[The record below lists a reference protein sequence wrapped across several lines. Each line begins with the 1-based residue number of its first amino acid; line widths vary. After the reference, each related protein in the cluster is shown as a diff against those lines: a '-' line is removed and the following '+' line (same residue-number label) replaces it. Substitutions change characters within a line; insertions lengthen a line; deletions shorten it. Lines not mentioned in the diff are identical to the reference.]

1 MKKRILAIFLCLILT
16 VSLATAVAAE
26 SIVIPPGG
34 FFPQPNVP
42 NTPIQPEPDDTPV
55 PDNTTMMLQIPIGKV
70 VTLGGNTAPQRTTFT
85 FNATPSDERYG
96 HSSSTGLW
104 DVRNYTVSVNGE
116 GTFNCVMT
124 IQIEKADFHFLTDNH
139 GFFITETDDEQPGW
153 KYDETRWFLQP
164 HYEWNDAAGE
174 YQQPGGWDC
183 YNKFTVRNGRVSF
196 NPDDAQ
202 GGLGFVNLY
211 TENTAPVTEP
221 TYKPA
226 TLNKTDHFAFL
237 KGYPGGGFAPGKNMS
252 RAEVTT
258 MFARLLTEQM
268 EANKSYPASFSDVTS
283 AHWAANYIG
292 YMEQFGIVRGYS
304 NGTFRPNAPIT
315 RAEFAAICCR
325 FEQLTDGAAA
335 FTDVPAS
342 HWAAKSIAYAATRGW
357 VTGYAD
363 GTFKPGN
370 NITRAEVAAVTCRL
384 LERSAD
390 IEYIR
395 AHLKELP
402 RVFADMNE
410 QHWAYWYVMEA
421 ANGHDYTKSGNTETW
436 LRTYP

>member
-1 MKKRILAIFLCLILT
+1 MKNMKKRILAIFLCLILT
-16 VSLATAVAAE
+16 VSLAAAVAAE
-26 SIVIPPGG
+26 DFTVTLPPNIL
-34 FFPQPNVP
+34 PPNMPNQPE
-42 NTPIQPEPDDTPV
+42 IEPDDTPV
-55 PDNTTMMLQIPIGKV
+55 PDDTTITLQIPITKV
-70 VTLGGNTAPQRTTFT
+70 VTLGGNTAPQRTTFS
-85 FNATPSDERYG
+85 FNAIPSYG
-96 HSSSTGLW
+96 PNYGYNNSTGLW
-104 DVRNYTVSVNGE
+104 DVRNCTVSVTGE
-116 GTFNCVMT
+116 GAFNCVMT
-124 IQIEKADFHFLTDNH
+124 IRIEKADLRDLTDLH
-139 GFFITETDDEQPGW
+139 GIFITETDDEQPGW
-153 KYDETRWFLQP
+153 TYDKTRWFLQP
-164 HYEWNDAAGE
+164 HYELREDPYEDPWT
-174 YQQPGGWDC
+174 GGWDC
-183 YNKFTVRNGRVSF
+183 YNKFKVTEDGVHVDPN
-196 NPDDAQ
+196 DAQ
-202 GGLGFVNLY
+202 RGLGFVNTY
-211 TENTAPVTEP
+211 TENT
-221 TYKPA
+221 YKTA

-304 NGTFRPNAPIT
+304 DGTFRPNAPIT

-325 FEQLTDGAAA
+325 FEQLTDGAAT

-342 HWAAKSIAYAATRGW
+342 HWAAKSIAYAAKRGW

-390 IEYIR
+390 EAYIR
-395 AHLKELP
+395 AHLKEMP

-410 QHWAYWYVMEA
+410 QHWAYWYAMEA
-421 ANGHDYTKSGNTETW
+421 ANGHDYTRSGNAETW

>member
-16 VSLATAVAAE
+16 VSLATAAAAE
-26 SIVIPPGG
+26 EFTVTLPPEIN
-34 FFPQPNVP
+34 FLPPNRP
-42 NTPIQPEPDDTPV
+42 EQPEPDDEDRIVT
-55 PDNTTMMLQIPIGKV
+55 LQIPITKV
-70 VTLGGNTAPQRTTFT
+70 VELEGNTAPKQTTFS
-85 FNATPSDERYG
+85 FYAFASDPSYGRYESG
-96 HSSSTGLW
+96 GSGLW
-104 DVRNYTVSVNGE
+104 EVQNCTVSVSGE
-116 GTFNCVMT
+116 GAFNCVMT
-124 IQIEKADFHFLTDNH
+124 IRIEQEDLRDLTDLH
-139 GFFITETDDEQPGW
+139 GIFITETDDEQPGW
-153 KYDETRWFLQP
+153 TYDETRWFLQP
-164 HYEWNDAAGE
+164 HYEWNDAINE
-174 YQQPGGWDC
+174 YEWTGGWDC
-183 YNKFTVRNGRVSF
+183 YNKFTVRNGSVSF
-196 NPDDAQ
+196 DRDNAQ
-202 GGLGFVNLY
+202 RGLGFVNTY
-211 TENTAPVTEP
+211 TENT
-221 TYKPA
+221 YKTA

-304 NGTFRPNAPIT
+304 DGTFRPNAPIT

-325 FEQLTDGAAA
+325 FEQLTDGAAT

-342 HWAAKSIAYAATRGW
+342 HWAAKSISYAAKRGW

-390 IEYIR
+390 EAYIR
-395 AHLKELP
+395 AHLKEMP

-410 QHWAYWYVMEA
+410 QHWAYWYAMEA

>member
-1 MKKRILAIFLCLILT
+1 
-16 VSLATAVAAE
+16 
-26 SIVIPPGG
+26 
-34 FFPQPNVP
+34 
-42 NTPIQPEPDDTPV
+42 
-55 PDNTTMMLQIPIGKV
+55 
-70 VTLGGNTAPQRTTFT
+70 
-85 FNATPSDERYG
+85 
-96 HSSSTGLW
+96 
-104 DVRNYTVSVNGE
+104 
-116 GTFNCVMT
+116 MT
-124 IQIEKADFHFLTDNH
+124 IRIEKADLRDLTDLH
-139 GFFITETDDEQPGW
+139 GIFITETYDEQPGW
-153 KYDETRWFLQP
+153 TYDKTRWFLQP
-164 HYEWNDAAGE
+164 QCKWSDAAQE
-174 YQQPGGWDC
+174 YKWTGGWDC
-183 YNKFTVRNGRVSF
+183 YNKFEVTEDGVIFDR
-196 NPDDAQ
+196 DDAQ
-202 GGLGFVNLY
+202 GGLGFVNTY
-211 TENTAPVTEP
+211 TENT
-221 TYKPA
+221 YKTA

-237 KGYPGGGFAPGKNMS
+237 KGYPDGGFAPGRNMS

-304 NGTFRPNAPIT
+304 DGTFRPNAPIT

-325 FEQLTDGAAA
+325 FEKLTSGTVT
-335 FTDVPAS
+335 FSDVPAS

-390 IEYIR
+390 KEYIR

-402 RVFADMNE
+402 RVFSDLNE
-410 QHWAYWYVMEA
+410 QHWAYWYAMEA
-421 ANGHDYTKSGNTETW
+421 SNGHDYTKSGNTETW

>member
-16 VSLATAVAAE
+16 VSLAAAAAAE
-26 SIVIPPGG
+26 EFTVTLPPESN
-34 FFPQPNVP
+34 FLPLNRPE
-42 NTPIQPEPDDTPV
+42 QPEPDDEDRIVT
-55 PDNTTMMLQIPIGKV
+55 LQIPIIKIV
-70 VTLGGNTAPQRTTFT
+70 ELGGNSSPAQTTFT
-85 FNATPSDERYG
+85 FYATPSDQRYG
-96 HSSSTGLW
+96 RSSETGLW
-104 DVRNYTVSVNGE
+104 EVQNCTVSVNGE

-124 IQIEKADFHFLTDNH
+124 IRIDKRDFHYLTDNH
-139 GFFITETDDEQPGW
+139 GIFIGEAYDGQNGW
-153 KYDETRWFLQP
+153 TYDKTRWFLQP
-164 HYEWNDAAGE
+164 HYELREDPYEDPWTGS
-174 YQQPGGWDC
+174 WDC
-183 YNKFTVRNGRVSF
+183 YNKFEVTEDGVRF
-196 NPDDAQ
+196 DPDNAQ
-202 GGLGFVNLY
+202 RGLGFVNTY
-211 TENTAPVTEP
+211 TENT
-221 TYKPA
+221 YKTA

-292 YMEQFGIVRGYS
+292 DMEQFGIVRGYS
-304 NGTFRPNAPIT
+304 DGTFRPNAPIT

-325 FEQLTDGAAA
+325 FEQLTDGAAT

-342 HWAAKSIAYAATRGW
+342 HWAAKSIAYAAKRGW

-390 IEYIR
+390 EAYIR
-395 AHLKELP
+395 AHLKEMP

-410 QHWAYWYVMEA
+410 QHWAYWYAMEA

>member
-26 SIVIPPGG
+26 YYTFDIPPGVII
-34 FFPQPNVP
+34 PQPNVP
-42 NTPIQPEPDDTPV
+42 YNPGQPEPDDTPV
-55 PDNTTMMLQIPIGKV
+55 PNDTTITLQIPITKV

-85 FNATPSDERYG
+85 FDATPSDERYG
-96 HSSSTGLW
+96 RSSDTGLW
-104 DVRNYTVSVNGE
+104 DVRNCTVSVNGE
-116 GTFNCVMT
+116 GAFNCVMT
-124 IQIEKADFHFLTDNH
+124 IRIEQEDLRGLTDLH
-139 GFFITETDDEQPGW
+139 GIFITETDGEQPGW
-153 KYDETRWFLQP
+153 TYDTTRWFLQP
-164 HYEWNDAAGE
+164 QYKWSDAARE
-174 YQQPGGWDC
+174 YKWTGGWNC
-183 YNKFTVRNGRVSF
+183 YSKFEVKEDGVHVDPN
-196 NPDDAQ
+196 DAQ
-202 GGLGFVNLY
+202 GGLGFVNTY
-211 TENTAPVTEP
+211 TENT
-221 TYKPA
+221 YKTA

-304 NGTFRPNAPIT
+304 DGTFRPNAPIT

-325 FEQLTDGAAA
+325 FEQLTDGTAA

-384 LERSAD
+384 LERNAD
-390 IEYIR
+390 KEYIR

-410 QHWAYWYVMEA
+410 QHWAYWYAMEA

>member
-26 SIVIPPGG
+26 NDVITPGG
-34 FFPQPNVP
+34 TYTVTDNPS
-42 NTPIQPEPDDTPV
+42 QPEPDDTPV
-55 PDNTTMMLQIPIGKV
+55 PNDTTITLQIPITKV

-85 FNATPSDERYG
+85 FDATPSDERYG
-96 HSSSTGLW
+96 SSDTGLW
-104 DVRNYTVSVNGE
+104 EVQNCTVSVSGE
-116 GTFNCVMT
+116 GAFNCVMT
-124 IQIEKADFHFLTDNH
+124 IRIEQEDLRDLTDLH
-139 GFFITETDDEQPGW
+139 GIFITETYDEQPGW
-153 KYDETRWFLQP
+153 TYDTTRWFLQP
-164 HYEWNDAAGE
+164 QCKWSDAAQE
-174 YQQPGGWDC
+174 YKWTGGWNC
-183 YNKFTVRNGRVSF
+183 YSKFKVTEDGVHVDRDN
-196 NPDDAQ
+196 AQ
-202 GGLGFVNLY
+202 GGLGFVNTY
-211 TENTAPVTEP
+211 TENT
-221 TYKPA
+221 YKTA

-304 NGTFRPNAPIT
+304 DGTFRPNAPIT

-325 FEQLTDGAAA
+325 FEQLTDGAAT
-335 FTDVPAS
+335 FTDVPAY
-342 HWAAKSIAYAATRGW
+342 AAKRGW

-390 IEYIR
+390 EAYIR
-395 AHLKELP
+395 AHLKEMP

-410 QHWAYWYVMEA
+410 QHWAYWYAMEA

>member
-16 VSLATAVAAE
+16 VSLAAAVAAE
-26 SIVIPPGG
+26 EFTVTLPPESN
-34 FFPQPNVP
+34 FLPLNRPE
-42 NTPIQPEPDDTPV
+42 QPEPDDEDRIVT
-55 PDNTTMMLQIPIGKV
+55 LQIPITKV

-96 HSSSTGLW
+96 RSSDAGLW
-104 DVRNYTVSVNGE
+104 EVRNCTVSVSGE

-124 IQIEKADFHFLTDNH
+124 IRIEKEDFHFLTDKE
-139 GFFITETDDEQPGW
+139 GIIITETDDEQPGW
-153 KYDETRWFLQP
+153 TYDETSWFLQP
-164 HYEWNDAAGE
+164 HYELREDPYEDPWTGS
-174 YQQPGGWDC
+174 WDC
-183 YNKFTVRNGRVSF
+183 YNKFEVTEDGVRF
-196 NPDDAQ
+196 DPDDAQ
-202 GGLGFVNLY
+202 GGLGFVNTY
-211 TENTAPVTEP
+211 TENT
-221 TYKPA
+221 YKTA

-304 NGTFRPNAPIT
+304 DGTFRPNAPIT

-325 FEQLTDGAAA
+325 FEQLTDGAAT

-342 HWAAKSIAYAATRGW
+342 HWAAKSIAYAAKRGW

-390 IEYIR
+390 EAYIR

-410 QHWAYWYVMEA
+410 QHWAYWYAMEA

>member
-1 MKKRILAIFLCLILT
+1 MRKRILAIFLCLIL
-16 VSLATAVAAE
+16 SLTLAAAVAAE
-26 SIVIPPGG
+26 DFTVTLPPGNNIL
-34 FFPQPNVP
+34 PPNQPG
-42 NTPIQPEPDDTPV
+42 QPEPDDGNWIMT
-55 PDNTTMMLQIPIGKV
+55 LQIPITKV
-70 VTLGGNTAPQRTTFT
+70 VELGGNTAPKQTTFS
-85 FNATPSDERYG
+85 FYALPSDQAYG
-96 HSSSTGLW
+96 YHESGGSGLW
-104 DVRNYTVSVNGE
+104 DVQNCTVTVNGA
-116 GTFNCVMT
+116 GTFSCVMT
-124 IQIEKADFHFLTDNH
+124 IQIDMRDFVFLTDNQ
-139 GFFITETDDEQPGW
+139 GIYIGESDGEQSGW
-153 KYDETRWFLQP
+153 TYDTTRWFLQP

-174 YQQPGGWDC
+174 YQQTRGWDC
-183 YNKFTVRNGRVSF
+183 YNKFTVRNGHVSF
-196 NPDDAQ
+196 NPDDAL

-304 NGTFRPNAPIT
+304 DGTFRPNAPIT

-325 FEQLTDGAAA
+325 FEQLTDGAAT

-342 HWAAKSIAYAATRGW
+342 HWAAKSIAYAAKRGW

-390 IEYIR
+390 EAYIR
-395 AHLKELP
+395 AHLKEMP

-410 QHWAYWYVMEA
+410 QHWAYWYAMEA

>member
-1 MKKRILAIFLCLILT
+1 MRKRILAIFLCLILT
-16 VSLATAVAAE
+16 LSLTAAVAAADFIVTVPPE
-26 SIVIPPGG
+26 SNFLPPN
-34 FFPQPNVP
+34 QPE
-42 NTPIQPEPDDTPV
+42 QPEPSDDDRTV
-55 PDNTTMMLQIPIGKV
+55 TLQIPIIKV
-70 VTLGGNTAPQRTTFT
+70 VELGGDTAPKETTFS
-85 FNATPSDERYG
+85 FYAFPSDSAYG
-96 HSSSTGLW
+96 YHELGGTGLW
-104 DVRNYTVSVNGE
+104 DVQDCTVTVNGA

-124 IQIEKADFHFLTDNH
+124 IQIDMWDFIFLTDNQ
-139 GFFITETDDEQPGW
+139 GIYIVETDDEQGGW
-153 KYDETRWFLQP
+153 TYDETRWFIQP
-164 HYEWNDAAGE
+164 HFEWDDSAGE
-174 YQQPGGWDC
+174 YMWTGGWDC
-183 YNKFTVRNGRVSF
+183 YDKFTVRNGSVDF
-196 NPDDAQ
+196 IPDDAQ

-237 KGYPGGGFAPGKNMS
+237 MGYPDGGFGPDKNMS

-268 EANKSYPASFSDVTS
+268 EADKTYPNSFSDVTS

-304 NGTFRPNAPIT
+304 DGTFRPDAPIT

-325 FEQLTDGAAA
+325 FERLTDGTAA

-390 IEYIR
+390 KEYIR

-410 QHWAYWYVMEA
+410 QHWAYWYAMEA
-421 ANGHDYTKSGNTETW
+421 ANGHDYTKSGNAETW

>member
-26 SIVIPPGG
+26 DLIVTLPPGSN
-34 FFPQPNVP
+34 FLPPNQPE
-42 NTPIQPEPDDTPV
+42 QPEPDDTPV
-55 PDNTTMMLQIPIGKV
+55 PADTTITLQIPITKV

-85 FNATPSDERYG
+85 FDATPSDERYG
-96 HSSSTGLW
+96 RSSDAGLW
-104 DVRNYTVSVNGE
+104 EVQNCTVSVNGE
-116 GTFNCVMT
+116 GAFNCVMT
-124 IQIEKADFHFLTDNH
+124 IRIEKADLRDLTDLH
-139 GFFITETDDEQPGW
+139 GIFITETDDEQPGW
-153 KYDETRWFLQP
+153 TYDKTRWFLQP
-164 HYEWNDAAGE
+164 HYELREDPYEDPWT
-174 YQQPGGWDC
+174 GGWDC
-183 YNKFTVRNGRVSF
+183 YNKFEVTEDGVNVD
-196 NPDDAQ
+196 PKDAQ
-202 GGLGFVNLY
+202 RGLGFVNTY
-211 TENTAPVTEP
+211 TENT
-221 TYKPA
+221 YKTA

-304 NGTFRPNAPIT
+304 DGTFRPNAPIT

-325 FEQLTDGAAA
+325 FEQLTDGAAT

-342 HWAAKSIAYAATRGW
+342 HWAAKSISYAAKRGW

-390 IEYIR
+390 EAYIR
-395 AHLKELP
+395 AHLKEMP

-410 QHWAYWYVMEA
+410 QHWAYWYAMEA
-421 ANGHDYTKSGNTETW
+421 ANGHDYTRSGNAETW

>member
-1 MKKRILAIFLCLILT
+1 MLFDRDK
-16 VSLATAVAAE
+16 AT
-26 SIVIPPGG
+26 
-34 FFPQPNVP
+34 
-42 NTPIQPEPDDTPV
+42 
-55 PDNTTMMLQIPIGKV
+55 
-70 VTLGGNTAPQRTTFT
+70 
-85 FNATPSDERYG
+85 
-96 HSSSTGLW
+96 
-104 DVRNYTVSVNGE
+104 
-116 GTFNCVMT
+116 
-124 IQIEKADFHFLTDNH
+124 
-139 GFFITETDDEQPGW
+139 
-153 KYDETRWFLQP
+153 
-164 HYEWNDAAGE
+164 
-174 YQQPGGWDC
+174 
-183 YNKFTVRNGRVSF
+183 
-196 NPDDAQ
+196 
-202 GGLGFVNLY
+202 GGLGFVNTY
-211 TENTAPVTEP
+211 TENT
-221 TYKPA
+221 YKTA

-304 NGTFRPNAPIT
+304 DGTFRPNAPIT

-325 FEQLTDGAAA
+325 FEQLTDGAAT

-342 HWAAKSIAYAATRGW
+342 HWAAKSIAYAAKRGW

-363 GTFKPGN
+363 GTFKPGS

-384 LERSAD
+384 LERNAD
-390 IEYIR
+390 KEYIR

-410 QHWAYWYVMEA
+410 QHWAYWYAMEA
-421 ANGHDYTKSGNTETW
+421 SNGHDYTKSGNAETW

>member
-16 VSLATAVAAE
+16 VSLATAAAAE
-26 SIVIPPGG
+26 EFTVTLPPEIN
-34 FFPQPNVP
+34 FLPPNRP
-42 NTPIQPEPDDTPV
+42 EQPEPDDEDRIVT
-55 PDNTTMMLQIPIGKV
+55 LQIPITKV
-70 VTLGGNTAPQRTTFT
+70 VELEGNIAPKQTTFS
-85 FNATPSDERYG
+85 FYAFASDPSYGRYESG
-96 HSSSTGLW
+96 GSGLW
-104 DVRNYTVSVNGE
+104 EVQNCTVSVSGE
-116 GTFNCVMT
+116 GAFNCVMT
-124 IQIEKADFHFLTDNH
+124 IRIEQEDLRDLTDLH
-139 GFFITETDDEQPGW
+139 GIFITETDDEQPGW
-153 KYDETRWFLQP
+153 TYDETRWFLQP
-164 HYEWNDAAGE
+164 HYEWNDAINE
-174 YQQPGGWDC
+174 YEWTGGWDC
-183 YNKFTVRNGRVSF
+183 YNKFTVRNGSVSF
-196 NPDDAQ
+196 DRDNAQ
-202 GGLGFVNLY
+202 RGLGFVNTY
-211 TENTAPVTEP
+211 TENT
-221 TYKPA
+221 YKTA

-304 NGTFRPNAPIT
+304 DGTFRPNAPIT

-325 FEQLTDGAAA
+325 FEQLTDGAAT

-342 HWAAKSIAYAATRGW
+342 HWAAKSISYAAKRGW

-390 IEYIR
+390 EAYIR
-395 AHLKELP
+395 AHLKEMP

-410 QHWAYWYVMEA
+410 QHWAYWYAMEA

>member
-1 MKKRILAIFLCLILT
+1 MKNMKKRILAIFLCLILT
-16 VSLATAVAAE
+16 VSLAAAVAAE
-26 SIVIPPGG
+26 DFTVTLPPNIL
-34 FFPQPNVP
+34 PPNMP
-42 NTPIQPEPDDTPV
+42 NQPEIEPDHTTVPDDT
-55 PDNTTMMLQIPIGKV
+55 TITLQIPITKV

-96 HSSSTGLW
+96 RSSDAGLW
-104 DVRNYTVSVNGE
+104 EVRNCTVSVSGE

-124 IQIEKADFHFLTDNH
+124 IRIEKEDFHFLTDKE
-139 GFFITETDDEQPGW
+139 GIIITETDDEQPGW
-153 KYDETRWFLQP
+153 TYDETSWFLQP
-164 HYEWNDAAGE
+164 HYEWNENIHE
-174 YQQPGGWDC
+174 YEWTGGWDC
-183 YNKFTVRNGRVSF
+183 YNVEVTEGGVLF
-196 NPDDAQ
+196 NRDDAKR
-202 GGLGFVNLY
+202 GLGFVNTY
-211 TENTAPVTEP
+211 TENT
-221 TYKPA
+221 YKTA

-304 NGTFRPNAPIT
+304 DGTFRPNAPIT

-325 FEQLTDGAAA
+325 FEQLTDGAAT

-342 HWAAKSIAYAATRGW
+342 HWAAKSISYAAKRGW

-390 IEYIR
+390 EAYIR

-410 QHWAYWYVMEA
+410 QHWAYWYAMEA

>member
-16 VSLATAVAAE
+16 VSLAAAAAAKND
-26 SIVIPPGG
+26 VITPGG
-34 FFPQPNVP
+34 TYTVTDNPS
-42 NTPIQPEPDDTPV
+42 QPEPDDTPV
-55 PDNTTMMLQIPIGKV
+55 PNDTTMTLEIPITKV

-85 FNATPSDERYG
+85 FNATPSDPEYG
-96 HSSSTGLW
+96 RSSNTGLW
-104 DVRNYTVSVNGE
+104 DVRNCTVSVNGE

-124 IQIEKADFHFLTDNH
+124 IRIEKADLRDLTDLH
-139 GFFITETDDEQPGW
+139 GIFITETDDEQPGW
-153 KYDETRWFLQP
+153 TYDETRWFLQP
-164 HYEWNDAAGE
+164 HYEWNDAINE
-174 YQQPGGWDC
+174 YEWTGGWDC
-183 YNKFTVRNGRVSF
+183 YNKFTVRNGSVSF
-196 NPDDAQ
+196 DRDNAQ
-202 GGLGFVNLY
+202 RGLGFVNTY
-211 TENTAPVTEP
+211 TENT
-221 TYKPA
+221 YKTA

-304 NGTFRPNAPIT
+304 DGTFRPNAPIT

-325 FEQLTDGAAA
+325 FEQLTDGAAT

-342 HWAAKSIAYAATRGW
+342 HWAAKSISYAAKRGW

-390 IEYIR
+390 EAYIR
-395 AHLKELP
+395 AHLKEMP

-410 QHWAYWYVMEA
+410 QHWAYWYAMEA

>member
-16 VSLATAVAAE
+16 VSLAAAVAAE
-26 SIVIPPGG
+26 EFTVTLPPNIL
-34 FFPQPNVP
+34 PPNMPNQPE
-42 NTPIQPEPDDTPV
+42 IEPDDTLV
-55 PDNTTMMLQIPIGKV
+55 PDDTTITLQIPITKV
-70 VTLGGNTAPQRTTFT
+70 VTLGGNTAPQRTTFS
-85 FNATPSDERYG
+85 FNAIPSYG
-96 HSSSTGLW
+96 PNYGYNSSTGLW
-104 DVRNYTVSVNGE
+104 DVRNCTVSVTGE
-116 GTFNCVMT
+116 GAFNCVMT
-124 IQIEKADFHFLTDNH
+124 IRIEKADLRDLTDLH
-139 GFFITETDDEQPGW
+139 GIFITETDDEQPGW
-153 KYDETRWFLQP
+153 TYDKTRWFLQP
-164 HYEWNDAAGE
+164 HYELREDPYEDPWT
-174 YQQPGGWDC
+174 GGWDC
-183 YNKFTVRNGRVSF
+183 YSKFKVMEDGVHVDPN
-196 NPDDAQ
+196 DAL
-202 GGLGFVNLY
+202 GGLGFVNTY
-211 TENTAPVTEP
+211 TENT
-221 TYKPA
+221 YKTA

-304 NGTFRPNAPIT
+304 DGTFRPNAPIT

-325 FEQLTDGAAA
+325 FEQLTDGAAT

-342 HWAAKSIAYAATRGW
+342 HWAAKSIAYAAKRGW

-390 IEYIR
+390 EAYIR

-410 QHWAYWYVMEA
+410 QHWAYWYAMEA
-421 ANGHDYTKSGNTETW
+421 ANGHDYTKSGNAETW

>member
-16 VSLATAVAAE
+16 LSLATAVAAKND
-26 SIVIPPGG
+26 VIPPGG
-34 FFPQPNVP
+34 TYIIVPDNPSQPG
-42 NTPIQPEPDDTPV
+42 PDYTPV
-55 PDNTTMMLQIPIGKV
+55 PNDTTMTLQIPIGKV

-85 FNATPSDERYG
+85 FNATPSNPEYG
-96 HSSSTGLW
+96 RNSDTGLW
-104 DVRNYTVSVNGE
+104 DVRNCTVIVNGE

-124 IQIEKADFHFLTDNH
+124 IRIEKEDFRPLEDKD
-139 GFFITETDDEQPGW
+139 GIIITETDDEQPGW
-153 KYDETRWFLQP
+153 TYDETRWFIQP
-164 HYEWNDAAGE
+164 HLEWNENIHEYEWT
-174 YQQPGGWDC
+174 GGWDC
-183 YNKFTVRNGRVSF
+183 YNKFEVTEGGVLFDR
-196 NPDDAQ
+196 DDAK
-202 GGLGFVNLY
+202 GGLGFVNTY
-211 TENTAPVTEP
+211 TENT
-221 TYKPA
+221 YKTA

-325 FEQLTDGAAA
+325 FEQLTDGTAA

-384 LERSAD
+384 LERNAD
-390 IEYIR
+390 KEYIR

-410 QHWAYWYVMEA
+410 QHWAYWYAMEA

>member
-26 SIVIPPGG
+26 NDVITPGG
-34 FFPQPNVP
+34 TYTVTDNPS
-42 NTPIQPEPDDTPV
+42 QPEPDDTPV
-55 PDNTTMMLQIPIGKV
+55 PNDTTITLQIPITKV

-85 FNATPSDERYG
+85 FDATPSDERYG
-96 HSSSTGLW
+96 SSGSGLW
-104 DVRNYTVSVNGE
+104 DVQNCTVTVNGA
-116 GTFNCVMT
+116 GTFSCVMT
-124 IQIEKADFHFLTDNH
+124 IQIDRSDFFALTDNQ
-139 GFFITETDDEQPGW
+139 GIFVVETNDEQSGW
-153 KYDETRWFLQP
+153 TYDTTRWFLQP
-164 HYEWNDAAGE
+164 HYEWNDAINE
-174 YQQPGGWDC
+174 YERTGGWDC
-183 YNKFTVRNGRVSF
+183 YNKFTVRNGSVSF
-196 NPDDAQ
+196 DRDNAQ
-202 GGLGFVNLY
+202 GGLGFVNTY
-211 TENTAPVTEP
+211 TENT
-221 TYKPA
+221 YKTA

-304 NGTFRPNAPIT
+304 DGTFRPNAPIT

-325 FEQLTDGAAA
+325 FEQLTDGAAT

-342 HWAAKSIAYAATRGW
+342 HWAAKSISYAAKRGW

-390 IEYIR
+390 EAYIR
-395 AHLKELP
+395 AHLKEMP

-410 QHWAYWYVMEA
+410 QHWAYWYAMEA

>member
-16 VSLATAVAAE
+16 VSLAAAVAAE
-26 SIVIPPGG
+26 NNLIPPGG
-34 FFPQPNVP
+34 IYIVPDNPSQP
-42 NTPIQPEPDDTPV
+42 DYTPV
-55 PDNTTMMLQIPIGKV
+55 PNDTTMTLQIPIGKV

-85 FNATPSDERYG
+85 FNATPSNPEYG
-96 HSSSTGLW
+96 HSSNTGLW
-104 DVRNYTVSVNGE
+104 DVRNCTVSVNGE

-124 IQIEKADFHFLTDNH
+124 IRIEKEDFHFLTDKE
-139 GFFITETDDEQPGW
+139 GIIITETDDEQPGW
-153 KYDETRWFLQP
+153 TYDETSWFLQP
-164 HYEWNDAAGE
+164 HYELNENRTGYKWT
-174 YQQPGGWDC
+174 GGWDC
-183 YNKFTVRNGRVSF
+183 YNDFKVTEDGVLF
-196 NPDDAQ
+196 NRDEAT
-202 GGLGFVNLY
+202 GGLGFVNTY
-211 TENTAPVTEP
+211 TENT
-221 TYKPA
+221 YKTA

-304 NGTFRPNAPIT
+304 DGTFRPNAPIT

-325 FEQLTDGAAA
+325 FEKLTSGTVT
-335 FTDVPAS
+335 FSDVPAS

-384 LERSAD
+384 LERNAD
-390 IEYIR
+390 KEYIR

-402 RVFADMNE
+402 RVFSDMNE
-410 QHWAYWYVMEA
+410 QHWAYWYAMEA

>member
-1 MKKRILAIFLCLILT
+1 MRKRILAIFLCLILT

-26 SIVIPPGG
+26 EFTVTLPPESN
-34 FFPQPNVP
+34 FLPLNRPE
-42 NTPIQPEPDDTPV
+42 QPEPDDEDRIVT
-55 PDNTTMMLQIPIGKV
+55 LQIPIIKIV
-70 VTLGGNTAPQRTTFT
+70 ELGGNSSPAQTTFT
-85 FNATPSDERYG
+85 FYATPSDQRYG
-96 HSSSTGLW
+96 RSSETGLW
-104 DVRNYTVSVNGE
+104 EVQNCTVTVNGE

-124 IQIEKADFHFLTDNH
+124 IRIDKRDFHYLTDNH
-139 GFFITETDDEQPGW
+139 GIFIGEAYDGQNGW
-153 KYDETRWFLQP
+153 TYDKTRWFLQP
-164 HYEWNDAAGE
+164 HYELREDPYEDPWT
-174 YQQPGGWDC
+174 GGWDC
-183 YNKFTVRNGRVSF
+183 YNKFEVTEDGVRF
-196 NPDDAQ
+196 DPDNAQ
-202 GGLGFVNLY
+202 RGLGFVNTY
-211 TENTAPVTEP
+211 TENT
-221 TYKPA
+221 YKTA

-304 NGTFRPNAPIT
+304 DGTFRPNAPIT

-325 FEQLTDGAAA
+325 FEQLTDGAAT

-342 HWAAKSIAYAATRGW
+342 HWAAKSISYAAKRGW

-390 IEYIR
+390 EAYIR
-395 AHLKELP
+395 AHLKEMP

-410 QHWAYWYVMEA
+410 QHWAYWYAMEA
-421 ANGHDYTKSGNTETW
+421 ANGHDYTKSGNAETW

>member
-16 VSLATAVAAE
+16 VSLAAAVAAE
-26 SIVIPPGG
+26 NILIDLGDVFLDPDVLNNPS
-34 FFPQPNVP
+34 QPD
-42 NTPIQPEPDDTPV
+42 PDDTPV
-55 PDNTTMMLQIPIGKV
+55 PDDTTITLQIPITKV

-85 FNATPSDERYG
+85 FNATPSNPEYG
-96 HSSSTGLW
+96 HSSNTGLW
-104 DVRNYTVSVNGE
+104 DVRNCTVSVNGE

-124 IQIEKADFHFLTDNH
+124 IRIEQEDLRDLTDLH
-139 GFFITETDDEQPGW
+139 GIFITETYDEQPGW
-153 KYDETRWFLQP
+153 TYDTTRWFLQP
-164 HYEWNDAAGE
+164 QYKWSDAAREYKWTGGWNCYSKFKVTEDGVHVDPNDAL
-174 YQQPGGWDC
+174 
-183 YNKFTVRNGRVSF
+183 
-196 NPDDAQ
+196 
-202 GGLGFVNLY
+202 GGLGFVNTY
-211 TENTAPVTEP
+211 TENT
-221 TYKPA
+221 YKTA

-237 KGYPGGGFAPGKNMS
+237 KGYPGGGFAPGRNMS

-292 YMEQFGIVRGYS
+292 YMEQFGIVRGYRD
-304 NGTFRPNAPIT
+304 GTFRPNAPIT

-325 FEQLTDGAAA
+325 FEKLTDGAAT

-384 LERSAD
+384 LERNAD
-390 IEYIR
+390 KEYIR
-395 AHLKELP
+395 AHLKEMP

-410 QHWAYWYVMEA
+410 QHWAYWYAMEA
-421 ANGHDYTKSGNTETW
+421 ANGHDYTKSGNAETW

>member
-1 MKKRILAIFLCLILT
+1 MRKQILAIFLCLILT

-26 SIVIPPGG
+26 EFTVTLPPESN
-34 FFPQPNVP
+34 FLPLNRPE
-42 NTPIQPEPDDTPV
+42 QPEPDDENWIVT
-55 PDNTTMMLQIPIGKV
+55 LQIPIIKIV
-70 VTLGGNTAPQRTTFT
+70 ELGGNSSPAQTTFT
-85 FNATPSDERYG
+85 FYATPSDQRYG
-96 HSSSTGLW
+96 RSSETGLW
-104 DVRNYTVSVNGE
+104 EVQNCTVSVNGE

-124 IQIEKADFHFLTDNH
+124 IRIDKRDFHYLTDNH
-139 GFFITETDDEQPGW
+139 GIFIGEAYDGQNGW
-153 KYDETRWFLQP
+153 TYDKTRWFLQP
-164 HYEWNDAAGE
+164 HYELREDPYEDPWTGS
-174 YQQPGGWDC
+174 WDC
-183 YNKFTVRNGRVSF
+183 YNKFEVTEDGVRF
-196 NPDDAQ
+196 DPDDAQ
-202 GGLGFVNLY
+202 GGLGFVNTY
-211 TENTAPVTEP
+211 TENT
-221 TYKPA
+221 YKTA

-304 NGTFRPNAPIT
+304 DRTFRPNAPIT
-315 RAEFAAICCR
+315 RSEFAAICCR
-325 FEQLTDGAAA
+325 FEQLTDGAAT

-342 HWAAKSIAYAATRGW
+342 HWAAKSISYAAKRGW
-357 VTGYAD
+357 VTGYAN

-390 IEYIR
+390 EAYIR
-395 AHLKELP
+395 AHLKEMP

-410 QHWAYWYVMEA
+410 QHWAYWYAMEA
-421 ANGHDYTKSGNTETW
+421 ANGHDYTRSGNAETW

>member
-16 VSLATAVAAE
+16 VSLAAAAAAE
-26 SIVIPPGG
+26 EFTVTLPPESN
-34 FFPQPNVP
+34 FLPLNRPE
-42 NTPIQPEPDDTPV
+42 QPEPDDEDRIVT
-55 PDNTTMMLQIPIGKV
+55 LQIPIIKIV
-70 VTLGGNTAPQRTTFT
+70 ELGGNSSPAQTTFT
-85 FNATPSDERYG
+85 FYATPSDQRYG
-96 HSSSTGLW
+96 RSSDTGLW
-104 DVRNYTVSVNGE
+104 EVQNCTVTVNGE

-124 IQIEKADFHFLTDNH
+124 IRIDKRDFHYLTDNH
-139 GFFITETDDEQPGW
+139 GIFIGEAYDGQNGW
-153 KYDETRWFLQP
+153 TYDKTRWFLQP
-164 HYEWNDAAGE
+164 HYELREDPYEDPWTGS
-174 YQQPGGWDC
+174 WDC
-183 YNKFTVRNGRVSF
+183 YNKFEVTEDGVLFDR
-196 NPDDAQ
+196 DAAQ
-202 GGLGFVNLY
+202 GGLGFVNTY
-211 TENTAPVTEP
+211 TENT
-221 TYKPA
+221 YKTA

-304 NGTFRPNAPIT
+304 DGTFRPNAPIT

-325 FEQLTDGAAA
+325 FEQLTDGAAT

-342 HWAAKSIAYAATRGW
+342 HWAAKSISYAAKRGW

-390 IEYIR
+390 EAYIR

-410 QHWAYWYVMEA
+410 QHWAYWYAMEA
-421 ANGHDYTKSGNTETW
+421 ANGHDYTRSGNAETW

>member
-1 MKKRILAIFLCLILT
+1 MRKRILAIFLCLILA
-16 VSLATAVAAE
+16 VSLAAAVAAE
-26 SIVIPPGG
+26 DFTVTLPPNIL
-34 FFPQPNVP
+34 PPNMP
-42 NTPIQPEPDDTPV
+42 NQPEIGPDYTMVPDDT
-55 PDNTTMMLQIPIGKV
+55 TITLQIPITKV

-85 FNATPSDERYG
+85 FNATPSNPEYG
-96 HSSSTGLW
+96 RNSDTGLW
-104 DVRNYTVSVNGE
+104 DVRNCTVSVNGE

-124 IQIEKADFHFLTDNH
+124 IRIEKEDFRPLEDKD
-139 GFFITETDDEQPGW
+139 GIIITETDDEQPGW
-153 KYDETRWFLQP
+153 TYDETRWFIQP
-164 HYEWNDAAGE
+164 HLEWNENIHEYEWT
-174 YQQPGGWDC
+174 GGWDC
-183 YNKFTVRNGRVSF
+183 YNKFTVRNGSVSF
-196 NPDDAQ
+196 DRDNAQ
-202 GGLGFVNLY
+202 RGLGFVNTY
-211 TENTAPVTEP
+211 TENT
-221 TYKPA
+221 YKTA

-304 NGTFRPNAPIT
+304 DGTFRPNAPIT

-325 FEQLTDGAAA
+325 FEQLTDGAAT

-342 HWAAKSIAYAATRGW
+342 HWAAKSIAYAAKRGW

-390 IEYIR
+390 EAYIR
-395 AHLKELP
+395 AHLKEMP

-410 QHWAYWYVMEA
+410 QHWAYWYAMEA
-421 ANGHDYTKSGNTETW
+421 ANGHDYTKSGNAETW

>member
-26 SIVIPPGG
+26 YYTFDIPPGVII
-34 FFPQPNVP
+34 PQPNVP
-42 NTPIQPEPDDTPV
+42 YNPGQPEPDDTPV
-55 PDNTTMMLQIPIGKV
+55 PDDTTITLQIPITKV

-85 FNATPSDERYG
+85 FDATPSDERYG
-96 HSSSTGLW
+96 RSSDTGLW
-104 DVRNYTVSVNGE
+104 DVRNCTVSVNGE

-124 IQIEKADFHFLTDNH
+124 IRIEKEDLRGLTDLH
-139 GFFITETDDEQPGW
+139 GIFITETDGEQPGW
-153 KYDETRWFLQP
+153 TYDTTRWFLQP
-164 HYEWNDAAGE
+164 QYKWSDAARE
-174 YQQPGGWDC
+174 YKWTGGWNC
-183 YNKFTVRNGRVSF
+183 YSKFEVKEDGVHVD
-196 NPDDAQ
+196 PKDAQ
-202 GGLGFVNLY
+202 GGLGFVNTY
-211 TENTAPVTEP
+211 TENT
-221 TYKPA
+221 YKTA

-304 NGTFRPNAPIT
+304 DGTFRPNAPIT

-325 FEQLTDGAAA
+325 FEQLTDGTAA

-384 LERSAD
+384 LERNAD
-390 IEYIR
+390 KEYIR

-410 QHWAYWYVMEA
+410 QHWAYWYAMEA
-421 ANGHDYTKSGNTETW
+421 ANGHDYTKSGNAETW

>member
-16 VSLATAVAAE
+16 VSLAAAVAAE
-26 SIVIPPGG
+26 DLTVTLPPNIL
-34 FFPQPNVP
+34 PPNMP
-42 NTPIQPEPDDTPV
+42 NQPEIEPDHTTVPDDT
-55 PDNTTMMLQIPIGKV
+55 TITLQIPITKV
-70 VTLGGNTAPQRTTFT
+70 VTLGGNTAPQRTTFS
-85 FNATPSDERYG
+85 FNAIPSYG
-96 HSSSTGLW
+96 PNYGYNSNTGLW
-104 DVRNYTVSVNGE
+104 DVRNCTVSVTGE
-116 GTFNCVMT
+116 GAFNCVMT
-124 IQIEKADFHFLTDNH
+124 IRIEKADLRDLTDLH
-139 GFFITETDDEQPGW
+139 GIFITETDDEQPGW
-153 KYDETRWFLQP
+153 TYDKTCWFLQP
-164 HYEWNDAAGE
+164 HYELREDPYEDPWTGD
-174 YQQPGGWDC
+174 WDC
-183 YNKFTVRNGRVSF
+183 YSKFDVTEDGVLF
-196 NPDDAQ
+196 DPDNAQ
-202 GGLGFVNLY
+202 RELGFVNTY
-211 TENTAPVTEP
+211 TENT
-221 TYKPA
+221 YKTA

-304 NGTFRPNAPIT
+304 DGTFRPNAPIT

-325 FEQLTDGAAA
+325 FEQLTDGAAT

-384 LERSAD
+384 LERNAD
-390 IEYIR
+390 KEYIR
-395 AHLKELP
+395 AHLKEMP

-410 QHWAYWYVMEA
+410 QHWAYWYAMEA
-421 ANGHDYTKSGNTETW
+421 ANGHDYTKSGNAETW

>member
-1 MKKRILAIFLCLILT
+1 MRKRILAIFLCLILA
-16 VSLATAVAAE
+16 VSLATAAAAE
-26 SIVIPPGG
+26 DFTVTLPPEIN
-34 FFPQPNVP
+34 FLPPNRP
-42 NTPIQPEPDDTPV
+42 EQPEPDDEDRIVT
-55 PDNTTMMLQIPIGKV
+55 LQIPIIKIV
-70 VTLGGNTAPQRTTFT
+70 ELGGNSSPAQTTFT
-85 FNATPSDERYG
+85 FYATPSDQRYG
-96 HSSSTGLW
+96 RSSETGLW
-104 DVRNYTVSVNGE
+104 EVQNCTVTVNGE

-124 IQIEKADFHFLTDNH
+124 IRIEKEDFHFLTDKE
-139 GFFITETDDEQPGW
+139 GIIITETDDEQPGW
-153 KYDETRWFLQP
+153 TYDETRWFLQP
-164 HYEWNDAAGE
+164 HYEWNENIHE
-174 YQQPGGWDC
+174 YEWTGGWDC
-183 YNKFTVRNGRVSF
+183 YNKFKVTDDGVNV
-196 NPDDAQ
+196 NPEDAQ
-202 GGLGFVNLY
+202 GGLGFVNTY
-211 TENTAPVTEP
+211 TENT
-221 TYKPA
+221 YKTA

-304 NGTFRPNAPIT
+304 DGTFRPNAPIT

-325 FEQLTDGAAA
+325 FEQLTDGAAT

-342 HWAAKSIAYAATRGW
+342 HWAAKSIAYAAKRGW

-390 IEYIR
+390 EAYIR

-410 QHWAYWYVMEA
+410 QHWAYWYAMEA
-421 ANGHDYTKSGNTETW
+421 ANGHDYTKSGNAETW

>member
-1 MKKRILAIFLCLILT
+1 MKNMKKRILAIFLCLILT
-16 VSLATAVAAE
+16 VSLAAAVAAE
-26 SIVIPPGG
+26 DFTVTLPPNIL
-34 FFPQPNVP
+34 PPNMP
-42 NTPIQPEPDDTPV
+42 NQPEIEPDHTTVPDDT
-55 PDNTTMMLQIPIGKV
+55 TITLQIPITKV

-96 HSSSTGLW
+96 RSSDAGLW
-104 DVRNYTVSVNGE
+104 EVRNCTVSVSGE

-124 IQIEKADFHFLTDNH
+124 IRIEKEDFHFLTDKE
-139 GFFITETDDEQPGW
+139 GIIITETDDEQPGW
-153 KYDETRWFLQP
+153 TYDETSWFLQP
-164 HYEWNDAAGE
+164 HYELNENGTGYKWTGD
-174 YQQPGGWDC
+174 WDC
-183 YNKFTVRNGRVSF
+183 YNVEVTEGGVLF
-196 NPDDAQ
+196 NRDDAKR
-202 GGLGFVNLY
+202 GLGFVNTY
-211 TENTAPVTEP
+211 TENT
-221 TYKPA
+221 YKTA

-304 NGTFRPNAPIT
+304 DGTFRPNAPIT

-325 FEQLTDGAAA
+325 FEQLTDGAAT

-342 HWAAKSIAYAATRGW
+342 HWAAKSIAYAAKRGW

-384 LERSAD
+384 LERNAD
-390 IEYIR
+390 EAYIR

-410 QHWAYWYVMEA
+410 QHWAYWYAMEA

>member
-16 VSLATAVAAE
+16 VSLAAAVAAE
-26 SIVIPPGG
+26 NIVIPLPEGVL
-34 FFPQPNVP
+34 PNVP
-42 NTPIQPEPDDTPV
+42 NNPSQPEPDYTPV
-55 PDNTTMMLQIPIGKV
+55 PNDTTMTLEIPITKV
-70 VTLGGNTAPQRTTFT
+70 VELGGNTAPQRTTFT

-96 HSSSTGLW
+96 RSSSTGLW

-153 KYDETRWFLQP
+153 TYDKTCWFLQP
-164 HYEWNDAAGE
+164 HYVLNENKDGYKWT
-174 YQQPGGWDC
+174 GGWDC
-183 YNKFTVRNGRVSF
+183 YNKFEVTDDGVNV
-196 NPDDAQ
+196 NPEYVQ
-202 GGLGFVNLY
+202 RGLGFVNTY
-211 TENTAPVTEP
+211 TENTCKT
-221 TYKPA
+221 A

-237 KGYPGGGFAPGKNMS
+237 KGYPDGGFAPGRNMS

-268 EANKSYPASFSDVTS
+268 EADKTYPASFSDVTS

-304 NGTFRPNAPIT
+304 DGTFRPNAPIT

-325 FEQLTDGAAA
+325 FEQLTDGAAT

-342 HWAAKSIAYAATRGW
+342 HWAAKSIAYAAKRGW

-363 GTFKPGN
+363 GTFKPNN

-384 LERSAD
+384 LERNAD
-390 IEYIR
+390 KEYIR

-410 QHWAYWYVMEA
+410 QHWAYWYAMEA
-421 ANGHDYTKSGNTETW
+421 ANGHDYTKSGNAETW

>member
-16 VSLATAVAAE
+16 VSLAAAVAAE
-26 SIVIPPGG
+26 NNLIPPGG
-34 FFPQPNVP
+34 IYIVPDNPSQP
-42 NTPIQPEPDDTPV
+42 DYTPV
-55 PDNTTMMLQIPIGKV
+55 PNDTTMTLQIPIGKV

-85 FNATPSDERYG
+85 FNATPSNPEYG
-96 HSSSTGLW
+96 HSSNTGLW
-104 DVRNYTVSVNGE
+104 DVRNCTVSVNGE

-124 IQIEKADFHFLTDNH
+124 IRIEKEDFDFLTDKE
-139 GFFITETDDEQPGW
+139 GIIITETDDEQPGW
-153 KYDETRWFLQP
+153 TYDETRWFIQP
-164 HYEWNDAAGE
+164 HYEWNDNKLEWTGS
-174 YQQPGGWDC
+174 WDC
-183 YNKFTVRNGRVSF
+183 YNDFKVTEDGVLF
-196 NPDDAQ
+196 NRDEAT
-202 GGLGFVNLY
+202 GGLGFVNTY
-211 TENTAPVTEP
+211 TENT
-221 TYKPA
+221 YKTA

-304 NGTFRPNAPIT
+304 DGTFRPNAPIT

-325 FEQLTDGAAA
+325 FEQLTDGAAT

-342 HWAAKSIAYAATRGW
+342 HWAAKSIAYAAKRGW

-390 IEYIR
+390 EAYIR
-395 AHLKELP
+395 AHLKEMP
-402 RVFADMNE
+402 RVFSDMNE
-410 QHWAYWYVMEA
+410 QHWAYWYAMEA

>member
-1 MKKRILAIFLCLILT
+1 MRKRILAIFLCLIL
-16 VSLATAVAAE
+16 SLTLAAAVAAE
-26 SIVIPPGG
+26 DFIVILPPGSNIL
-34 FFPQPNVP
+34 PPNQPE
-42 NTPIQPEPDDTPV
+42 QPEPDDENWIVT
-55 PDNTTMMLQIPIGKV
+55 LQIPITKV
-70 VTLGGNTAPQRTTFT
+70 VELGGNSSPAQTTFT
-85 FNATPSDERYG
+85 FYATPSDQRYG
-96 HSSSTGLW
+96 RSSDTGLW
-104 DVRNYTVSVNGE
+104 EVQNCTVTVNGE

-124 IQIEKADFHFLTDNH
+124 IRIDKRDFHYLTDNH
-139 GFFITETDDEQPGW
+139 GIFIGEAYDGQNGW
-153 KYDETRWFLQP
+153 TYDKTRWFLQP
-164 HYEWNDAAGE
+164 HYELREDPYEDPWTGS
-174 YQQPGGWDC
+174 WDC
-183 YNKFTVRNGRVSF
+183 YNKFEVTEDGVHVDPN
-196 NPDDAQ
+196 DAL
-202 GGLGFVNLY
+202 GGLGFVNTY
-211 TENTAPVTEP
+211 TENT
-221 TYKPA
+221 YKTA

-304 NGTFRPNAPIT
+304 DGTFRPNAPIT

-325 FEQLTDGAAA
+325 FEQLTDGAAT

-342 HWAAKSIAYAATRGW
+342 HWAAKSIAYAAKRGW
-357 VTGYAD
+357 VTGYTD

-390 IEYIR
+390 EAYIR
-395 AHLKELP
+395 AHLKEMP

-410 QHWAYWYVMEA
+410 QHWAYWYAMEA
-421 ANGHDYTKSGNTETW
+421 ANGHDYTRSGNAETW

>member
-16 VSLATAVAAE
+16 VSLATAAAAE
-26 SIVIPPGG
+26 EFTVTLPPEIN
-34 FFPQPNVP
+34 FLPPNRP
-42 NTPIQPEPDDTPV
+42 EQPEPDDEDRIVT
-55 PDNTTMMLQIPIGKV
+55 LQIPITKV
-70 VTLGGNTAPQRTTFT
+70 VELEGNTAPKQTTFS
-85 FNATPSDERYG
+85 FYAFASDPSYGRYESG
-96 HSSSTGLW
+96 GSGLW
-104 DVRNYTVSVNGE
+104 EVQNCTVSVSGE
-116 GTFNCVMT
+116 GAFNCVMT
-124 IQIEKADFHFLTDNH
+124 IRIEQEDLRDLTDLH
-139 GFFITETDDEQPGW
+139 GIFITETDDEQPGW
-153 KYDETRWFLQP
+153 TYDETRWVLQP
-164 HYEWNDAAGE
+164 HYEWNDAINE
-174 YQQPGGWDC
+174 YEWTGGWDC
-183 YNKFTVRNGRVSF
+183 YNKFTVRNGSVSF
-196 NPDDAQ
+196 DRDNAQ
-202 GGLGFVNLY
+202 RGLGFVNTY
-211 TENTAPVTEP
+211 TENT
-221 TYKPA
+221 YKTA

-304 NGTFRPNAPIT
+304 DGTFRPNAPIT

-325 FEQLTDGAAA
+325 FEKLTSGTVT
-335 FTDVPAS
+335 FSDVPAS
-342 HWAAKSIAYAATRGW
+342 HWAAKSISYAAKRGW

-390 IEYIR
+390 EAYIR
-395 AHLKELP
+395 AHLKEMP

-410 QHWAYWYVMEA
+410 QHWAYWYAMEA

>member
-16 VSLATAVAAE
+16 VSLATAVAAKND
-26 SIVIPPGG
+26 VITPGG
-34 FFPQPNVP
+34 TYTVTDNPS
-42 NTPIQPEPDDTPV
+42 QPEPDDTPV
-55 PDNTTMMLQIPIGKV
+55 PDDTTITLQIPITKV
-70 VTLGGNTAPQRTTFT
+70 VELGGNTAPKQTTFS
-85 FNATPSDERYG
+85 FYAFASDPSYGRYESG
-96 HSSSTGLW
+96 GSGLW
-104 DVRNYTVSVNGE
+104 DVQNCTVTVNGA
-116 GTFNCVMT
+116 GTFSCVMT
-124 IQIEKADFHFLTDNH
+124 IQIDRSDFFALTDNQ
-139 GFFITETDDEQPGW
+139 GIFVVETNDEQSGW
-153 KYDETRWFLQP
+153 TYDTTRWFLQP
-164 HYEWNDAAGE
+164 HYEWNDAINE
-174 YQQPGGWDC
+174 YERTGGWDC
-183 YNKFTVRNGRVSF
+183 YNKFTVRNGSVSF
-196 NPDDAQ
+196 DRDNAQ
-202 GGLGFVNLY
+202 GGLGFVNTY
-211 TENTAPVTEP
+211 TENT
-221 TYKPA
+221 YKTA

-304 NGTFRPNAPIT
+304 DGTFRPNAPIT

-325 FEQLTDGAAA
+325 FEQLTDGAAT

-342 HWAAKSIAYAATRGW
+342 HWAAKSISYAAKRGW

-390 IEYIR
+390 EAYIR
-395 AHLKELP
+395 AHLKEMP

-410 QHWAYWYVMEA
+410 QHWAYWYAMEA
-421 ANGHDYTKSGNTETW
+421 ANGHDYTRSGNTETW